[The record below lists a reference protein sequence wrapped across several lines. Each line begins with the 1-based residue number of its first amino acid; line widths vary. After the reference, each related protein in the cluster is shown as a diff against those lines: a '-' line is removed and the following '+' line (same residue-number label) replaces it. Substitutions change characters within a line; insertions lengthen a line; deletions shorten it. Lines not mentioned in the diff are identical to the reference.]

1 MRNCKFKCKFYV
13 LKILWYCLLTLAGT
27 VSVDHSTASRAD
39 WPPLCP
45 AGTFSSVLWAMESKY
60 WTCTYYI
67 ESSYSWSS
75 SIPKHI

>member
-1 MRNCKFKCKFYV
+1 MQKF
-13 LKILWYCLLTLAGT
+13 LKYFDINFLTLAGT

-60 WTCTYYI
+60 WTCTVLNTL

-75 SIPKHI
+75 NIPKYV